1 MKFLLRKFLI
11 SNLVLNLFI
20 LFFILSLNKNLYAA
34 DKSLS
39 FDGTDDFVEIAANN
53 VLNPTGD
60 YTVAAW
66 FKQEGETSGANNWQ
80 SVVTSRQKNSD
91 GDAQGYVMYLR
102 KSDSKL
108 QYWKGIPVGSWATIA
123 SNEQSTW
130 KTNGGGNPG
139 TPGWNHWVIRYN
151 GSNQMDLFLDGA
163 FIQSTTSELNLN
175 RQNTTRPTRIG
186 AGATE
191 NDAAEALFFFKG
203 KIDDVAV
210 WDEAL
215 TDAEISELY
224 NGAVP
229 GFNGSEV
236 KIKPSIKKS

>member
-1 MKFLLRKFLI
+1 MKILLRKFLI
-11 SNLVLNLFI
+11 SALVLNFFI
-20 LFFILSLNKNLYAA
+20 LFLFISFNKDLYAA

-66 FKQEGETSGANNWQ
+66 FKQEGETSGTENWQ
-80 SVVTSRQKNSD
+80 SVVTSRQKNSN

-102 KSDSKL
+102 MSNSKL

-151 GSNQMDLFLDGA
+151 GSNQMDLFLDGV
-163 FIQSTTSELNLN
+163 FIKSTTSDLNLN

-186 AGATE
+186 AGATV
-191 NDAAEALFFFKG
+191 NAGASFFFKG

-224 NGAVP
+224 NL
-229 GFNGSEV
+229 SL
-236 KIKPSIKKS
+236 IHI